1 MKSKI
6 FGMVVTLT
14 FAFSAVASGAENDM
28 RSLLIYGDSLSAAY
42 GMAEDDGWVA
52 LLELRIRQEN
62 RPYRVVNGSVSGE
75 TSTGGLER
83 LPSMLRSYNPDIV
96 VLELGGNDGLR
107 GLPLH
112 LLKNNLR
119 QMIALIH
126 QSGAKTL
133 LSGIQIPPNYGPRY
147 ATPFYELFYQIAEED
162 EVAFIPF
169 LIALLF
175 SSLSLLSNGSNAIIS
190 PLFFIILAI
199 CKLLPPAPAQASI
212 TIILGFKLQ
221 DNATF

>member
-6 FGMVVTLT
+6 FGMVVTLV
-14 FAFSAVASGAENDM
+14 FAFSVVASGAEKGM
-28 RSLLIYGDSLSAAY
+28 RSLLIFGDSLSAAY

-52 LLELRIRQEN
+52 LLELKIQQEN

-169 LIALLF
+169 LIDGIPQHPELMQDDGIHPTPEAQ
-175 SSLSLLSNGSNAIIS
+175 
-190 PLFFIILAI
+190 PIILENVWNY
-199 CKLLPPAPAQASI
+199 LLPMLEGSS
-212 TIILGFKLQ
+212 TSLMELS
-221 DNATF
+221 D

>member
-6 FGMVVTLT
+6 FGLAATLI
-14 FAFSAVASGAENDM
+14 FAFSLVANGAENGM

-52 LLELRIRQEN
+52 LLELKIQQED

-83 LPSMLRSYNPDIV
+83 LPSMLRSHNPDIV

-112 LLKNNLR
+112 LLKNNLKK
-119 QMIALIH
+119 MIALIRE
-126 QSGAKTL
+126 SGAKTL

-162 EVAFIPF
+162 GVAFIPF
-169 LIALLF
+169 LIDGIPQHPELMQDDGIHPQPEAH
-175 SSLSLLSNGSNAIIS
+175 
-190 PLFFIILAI
+190 PIILENVWNY
-199 CKLLPPAPAQASI
+199 LLPMLEDSPTSLIEPS
-212 TIILGFKLQ
+212 
-221 DNATF
+221 D